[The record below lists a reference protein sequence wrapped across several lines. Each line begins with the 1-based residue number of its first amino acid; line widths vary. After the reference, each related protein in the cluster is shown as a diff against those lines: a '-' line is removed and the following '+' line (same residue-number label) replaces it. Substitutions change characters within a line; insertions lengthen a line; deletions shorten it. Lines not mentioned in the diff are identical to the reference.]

1 MVVVKVISKLL
12 RQQLNSKHQTVSKGA
27 SSALIKPSTSSGNLH

>member
-1 MVVVKVISKLL
+1 MAVKVISKLL
-12 RQQLNSKHQTVSKGA
+12 RQQLKYKLQNVSKGA